1 MYVVLLVCF
10 GDLGV
15 VLCCNGFV
23 FFLFWVFL
31 IAMNMH
37 LYVGLYVF
45 SRLVLSSVL
54 YGKQKGWN
62 LLESYMQFETCR
74 SKSDMTMCG
83 KCMLCLKHTF
93 IGLFSVVSDLHKS

>member
-1 MYVVLLVCF
+1 MALL
-10 GDLGV
+10 LS
-15 VLCCNGFV
+15 
-23 FFLFWVFL
+23 FLFWVFL

-37 LYVGLYVF
+37 LYVGAVCIF
-45 SRLVLSSVL
+45 KIGTFKRTVW
-54 YGKQKGWN
+54 KTKGLGFAG
-62 LLESYMQFETCR
+62 LLESYMQICR

>member
-23 FFLFWVFL
+23 PFFLFWVFL

-54 YGKQKGWN
+54 YGKQKGWDLRACLNPICSLKLVGLN
-62 LLESYMQFETCR
+62 L
-74 SKSDMTMCG
+74 
-83 KCMLCLKHTF
+83 
-93 IGLFSVVSDLHKS
+93 I

>member
-1 MYVVLLVCF
+1 MYAVLLVCF

-23 FFLFWVFL
+23 APFLFWVFL

-37 LYVGLYVF
+37 AFVCGAVCIFKIGTYKRTVWKTKGLGF
-45 SRLVLSSVL
+45 A
-54 YGKQKGWN
+54 G

-74 SKSDMTMCG
+74 SKSDMTVWQMYVVLETYFHWVIFCG
-83 KCMLCLKHTF
+83 F
-93 IGLFSVVSDLHKS
+93 

>member
-23 FFLFWVFL
+23 PFFSFL
-31 IAMNMH
+31 GILNCDEYAF
-37 LYVGLYVF
+37 VCGAVCIFKIGTFKRTVWKTKGLGF
-45 SRLVLSSVL
+45 A
-54 YGKQKGWN
+54 G

-83 KCMLCLKHTF
+83 KCMFH
-93 IGLFSVVSDLHKS
+93 S